1 MKGKNRAF
9 EELISIHASRE
20 GSDTMLSNSDAAKYI
35 SIHASRK
42 GSDHWRRRLLAEAGI
57 SIHASRKGSDGRKE
71 IRRVFSRTF
80 QSTLPTREATSSRR

>member
-1 MKGKNRAF
+1 
-9 EELISIHASRE
+9 
-20 GSDTMLSNSDAAKYI
+20 MLSNSDAAKYI

-80 QSTLPTREATSSRR
+80 QSTLPAREATHRHEELGGATKISIHASRKGSDE